1 MTVNPDR
8 DAPLDHYTAIGYR
21 IDGGNGIR
29 DMWLGTDWEG
39 RRAYQNF
46 IDAQYGVEV
55 AAVGRRAIR
64 TGYGSSWSN
73 GYGNSNQ
80 TMVQIA
86 GGLQYAQQERVT
98 GSTFQC
104 DHSVANY
111 SVELAVASGGCTVTL
126 PDLPYLREA
135 NAAPPVVGG
144 RTLVFADV
152 LGSLSVGNSLT
163 LTDGART
170 FNGAAGPFVV
180 TDPYSVCTV
189 TLDST
194 TNNWIVSA
202 AVPSPSSGSG
212 GGSGPSYFNSSV
224 TGSVYTS
231 GSVAFVGGFDEYGV
245 VTSPSDKGS
254 DVFFYVSGSAGSA
267 GTSTQG
273 VALFG
278 GDVVI
283 SGSSYIT
290 GDEIDIYGTLR
301 VSGTTAFDSEMNPI
315 SSLGSDVF
323 FYVSGSA
330 GSAGTSNR
338 GSAMFGGDL
347 VVSGTAE
354 LHGAVL
360 YGASLE
366 VSSTLFVSGP
376 ISFDSEMRSC
386 STLGSDVFFF
396 VSGSKNSRGSS
407 TPAVTLLGGD
417 LVTSGSIVSLS
428 GLSGSFSGT
437 MSWSTRSFSGAGPF
451 TAPLTGFVLVEPAA
465 SVTVLN
471 LPSGAPDGFQTV
483 VKRRDS
489 VPNAYVLEVSGS
501 GGDTIDD
508 ALGTKIST
516 NYGSM
521 SFIKLGGGWYIT

>member
-1 MTVNPDR
+1 
-8 DAPLDHYTAIGYR
+8 
-21 IDGGNGIR
+21 
-29 DMWLGTDWEG
+29 MWLGTDWEG